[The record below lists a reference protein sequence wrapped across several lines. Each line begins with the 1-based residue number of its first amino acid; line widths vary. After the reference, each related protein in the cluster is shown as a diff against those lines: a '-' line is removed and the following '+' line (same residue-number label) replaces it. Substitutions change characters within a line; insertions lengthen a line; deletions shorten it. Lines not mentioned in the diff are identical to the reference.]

1 MIESGW
7 DVAAKRFA
15 AAAVRKGASQRMPVK
30 DLANEFGSELRR
42 ARARAQ
48 ARARA
53 RAWVALGTAKQERIE
68 ETELYVGAS

>member
-42 ARARAQ
+42 ARARA
-48 ARARA
+48 
-53 RAWVALGTAKQERIE
+53 WVALGTAKQERIE
-68 ETELYVGAS
+68 ETEVYVGAS

>member
-42 ARARAQ
+42 AQ
-48 ARARA
+48 ARA
-53 RAWVALGTAKQERIE
+53 RAWVALGTAKQQRIE
-68 ETELYVGAS
+68 EAEVFVGAS